1 MVVALTCPRCG
12 APLPEVAVKAAPA
25 QALVTCAYC
34 GTSCRLGAGS
44 PTVQQAGTA
53 VPTRDFAEAAFF
65 QQVVAVFHDG
75 IRRGQPAYEAL
86 IAAAREKLG
95 PMGERDTFARV
106 CIALARDFDAEHG
119 TDTVHD
125 AMCMARM
132 INVYLLAIA
141 SLRTMDSYTADMPFF
156 TSTPKGPVH
165 FQRTLTAERIA
176 ELASRDPSTKAAATP
191 KKKRFWPLG

>member
-1 MVVALTCPRCG
+1 MLVALTCPRCG
-12 APLPEVAVKAAPA
+12 APLPEGAVKGAAA
-25 QALVTCAYC
+25 QPLITSAYC
-34 GTSCRLGAGS
+34 GTTSSVGAGQ
-44 PTVQQAGTA
+44 PTVQQAGTS
-53 VPTRDFAEAAFF
+53 VPTTDFADAAFF

-95 PMGERDTFARV
+95 PMGEGDTFARV

-141 SLRTMDSYTADMPFF
+141 SLRTTDSYTADMPFF

-165 FQRTLTAERIA
+165 FQRALTAERIA
-176 ELASRDPSTKAAATP
+176 ELASRDPSAKVATP
-191 KKKRFWPLG
+191 KKKRFWPFG